1 MIMKTK
7 KYIAAGVMALFLTG
21 CGNDM
26 EPVYLLPQDSITLGG
41 ASQSVVL
48 SEETPEALALT
59 VYWSGDGRLQLS
71 DDNLQAPVNADEL
84 TVELAD
90 NSRFDRQT
98 DVAVEKG
105 KFVRQFFSE
114 ELNRLLTDMGY
125 APGISTPLWIRV
137 RSTLAPNMPARY
149 SNALRVDVT
158 PYEASKSA
166 SLLYFSGLVDWNGWD
181 DYLTLYDKSSMSF
194 GGAHWIDS
202 EWGYRVYTE
211 PDWAAA
217 YKAADGAGA
226 MSGSL
231 VFADSDGN
239 VPAPE
244 KGLYV
249 MDFSMKDLTYRLT
262 KVENVSFTGA
272 NDDWSI
278 RHMEQSADNP
288 EVFTAEFEKT
298 AETPWGVKVL
308 INENWGLFFGRGEKQ
323 GTLYL
328 GFTDATSG
336 FEGDNEFE
344 IGSTV
349 VLTVDLGKQTYTYTA
364 K

>member
-1 MIMKTK
+1 MNKIQ
-7 KYIAAGVMALFLTG
+7 YIALSMMAVALTA
-21 CGNDM
+21 CDSDM
-26 EPVYLLPQDSITLGG
+26 TKVYMYPEEPVVLNGATQDI
-41 ASQSVVL
+41 VL
-48 SEETPEALALT
+48 SEETPQALVLT
-59 VYWSGDGRLQLS
+59 VYWSGDGKIKLS
-71 DDNLQAPVNADEL
+71 DDRLQAPVDVAEL
-84 TVELAD
+84 TIELAD
-90 NSRFDRQT
+90 NESFADAT
-98 DVAVEKG
+98 EVNVGKG
-105 KFVRQFFSE
+105 IYEYRFFSE
-114 ELNRLLTDMGY
+114 DFNKLLTGMGY
-125 APGISTPLWIRV
+125 APGVSTPLWIRV
-137 RSTLAPNMPARY
+137 RSVLAANVDPLI
-149 SNALRVDVT
+149 SNVLKVNVT
-158 PYEASKSA
+158 PYESVAA
-166 SLLYFSGLVDWNGWD
+166 ADYLYFSGLVTWDGFD
-181 DYLTLYDKSSMSF
+181 DYLTLYDKSSQSF

-217 YKAADGAGA
+217 YKAAEGAEP
-226 MSGSL
+226 MSGTL
-231 VFADSDGN
+231 IFADSDGN

-249 MDFSMKDLTYRLT
+249 MDFHMNDLTYRLT
-262 KVENVSFTGA
+262 KVESVSFTGA
-272 NDDWSI
+272 NDDWSVRPMI
-278 RHMEQSADNP
+278 QSADNP

-308 INENWGLFFGRGEKQ
+308 INESWGLFFGRGDNQ

-349 VLTVDLGKQTYTYTA
+349 VLTVDLGKQTYTYSA

>member
-1 MIMKTK
+1 MRKFIYT
-7 KYIAAGVMALFLTG
+7 ALSVLTMAFTS
-21 CGNDM
+21 CNNDM
-26 EPVYLLPQDSITLGG
+26 ERVYMLPEEPVDLAGATQDII
-41 ASQSVVL
+41 L
-48 SEETPEALALT
+48 SEETPDALVMT
-59 VYWSGDGRLQLS
+59 VYWSGDGKIKLT
-71 DDNLQAPVNADEL
+71 DDRLQAPVNAAEL
-84 TVELAD
+84 TLELAD
-90 NSRFDRQT
+90 NDTFADLTS
-98 DVAVEKG
+98 VPVEKG
-105 KFVRQFFSE
+105 QFEYRFFSSDF
-114 ELNRLLTDMGY
+114 NTLLSDMGY
-125 APGISTPLWIRV
+125 APGISSPLWIRV
-137 RSTLAPNMPARY
+137 KSALAPNVQPLY
-149 SNALRVDVT
+149 SNVIKVNVKPFVQA
-158 PYEASKSA
+158 KSA
-166 SLLYFSGLVDWNGWD
+166 DLLYFSGLVNWDGFD
-181 DYLTLYDKSSMSF
+181 DYLTLYDKGSMSY

-217 YKAADGAGA
+217 YKAADDATA
-226 MSGSL
+226 MSGAL

-249 MDFSMKDLTYRLT
+249 MDFHMADLTYRLT
-262 KVENVSFTGA
+262 KVESVSFTGA
-272 NDDWSI
+272 NDDWSV
-278 RHMEQSADNP
+278 RPMTQSPDNP

-308 INENWGLFFGRGEKQ
+308 INESWSLFFGRGSVQ

-336 FEGDNEFE
+336 FEGDNEFK

-349 VLTVDLGKQTYTYTA
+349 ILTVDLGKQTYTYSA

>member
-1 MIMKTK
+1 MKKIIYSALSVLTM
-7 KYIAAGVMALFLTG
+7 MATA
-21 CGNDM
+21 CDSDM
-26 EPVYLLPQDSITLGG
+26 DKVYMLPEDPVELGG
-41 ASQSVVL
+41 ATQDIVL
-48 SEETPEALALT
+48 NEDTPDALVMTL
-59 VYWSGDGRLQLS
+59 YWSGDGKIKLS
-71 DDNLQAPVNADEL
+71 DDNLQAPVNAAEL
-84 TVELAD
+84 TIEMAD
-90 NSRFDRQT
+90 NDLFADMTQIAAGKGVYEYRFY
-98 DVAVEKG
+98 
-105 KFVRQFFSE
+105 SE
-114 ELNRLLTDMGY
+114 AFNKQLMDMGY
-125 APGISTPLWIRV
+125 APGVSAPLWIRV
-137 RSTLAPNMPARY
+137 RSTLAPNQEPLV
-149 SNALRVDVT
+149 SNVLKVNVT
-158 PYEASKSA
+158 PFIQSRPGSDK
-166 SLLYFSGLVDWNGWD
+166 LFFSGLVTWDGFD
-181 DYLTLYDKSSMSF
+181 DYLTLYDKSSMSY

-217 YKAADGAGA
+217 YKAADGAEA
-226 MSGSL
+226 LSGNL
-231 VFADSDGN
+231 IFADSDGN

-249 MDFSMKDLTYRLT
+249 MDFNMGNLSYRLT
-262 KVENVSFTGA
+262 KVQSVSFTGA
-272 NDDWSI
+272 NDDWSV
-278 RHMEQSADNP
+278 RPMTQSADNP

-308 INENWGLFFGRGEKQ
+308 INESWGLFFGRGDNP

-349 VLTVDLGKQTYTYTA
+349 ILTVDLGKQTYTYSA